1 MSDRSSSDKRT
12 RNKDGF
18 KKPGQVKISQQD
30 EAGASDSDGGNF
42 GEDMSLEAR
51 VALLEVENK
60 TLKAENQELRKKL
73 VAVLRQRPGAAAHTA
88 SERRR
93 LVEREQPA
101 EKQLSRRAAAERE
114 RSGRLR
120 GQQSSSEEEEEQRRS
135 PPRRQAPP
143 KQLVEEVVEEEDP
156 VMGPNAVMLANSAM
170 EVYNDPITNNV
181 APEKRLPLVKAKLD
195 RFLSNFQ
202 EKIQIIDLK
211 SGKPIIK
218 DMKLFI
224 ARYSCVFRESG
235 TKLKGICNKRF
246 FYDASEGMRNEAT
259 YVLDWEVHEHLVTAM
274 PGTPQDGNLG
284 VREPRTEYLIVL
296 YEEKG
301 GKVTRM
307 WLRPDSEKVGID
319 PCAGEEIIARSEG
332 FKAFEEKIKDLRGGS
347 TGTRYFFNYHD
358 TPTVG

>member
-1 MSDRSSSDKRT
+1 M
-12 RNKDGF
+12 
-18 KKPGQVKISQQD
+18 P
-30 EAGASDSDGGNF
+30 
-42 GEDMSLEAR
+42 LEAR

-73 VAVLRQRPGAAAHTA
+73 VAVLRQRHGAAAPTA

-93 LVEREQPA
+93 PPEREQPA
-101 EKQLSRRAAAERE
+101 EQQPPRRAPAEQE

-120 GQQSSSEEEEEQRRS
+120 GQQSSKEEEQRRS
-135 PPRRQAPP
+135 PPPRQAPP
-143 KQLVEEVVEEEDP
+143 RQQVLENDATMP
-156 VMGPNAVMLANSAM
+156 LNAVMLANAAM

-195 RFLSNFQ
+195 RFLSNFHD
-202 EKIQIIDLK
+202 KIQIIDLK
-211 SGKPIIK
+211 SGGVIIK
-218 DMKLFI
+218 DQKMFT

-235 TKLKGICNKRF
+235 TKLKGTCNKRF
-246 FYDASEGMRNEAT
+246 FYNASEGCKAT
-259 YVLDWEVHEHLVTAM
+259 HVLDYEVHESLVTAM

-284 VREPRTEYLIVL
+284 VREPRNEHLIVL

-307 WLRPDSEKVGID
+307 WLRQDAEKIGVD
-319 PCAGEEIIARSEG
+319 PTAGEEILARSEG
-332 FKAFEEKIKDLRGGS
+332 FKAFEDKIKDLRGGS
-347 TGTRYFFNYHD
+347 TGARIFHNYHN